1 MEENTTQEDS
11 RNKKWLEE
19 ISEQSWNPE
28 LIISGFAIYAT
39 FSLPKIIQDVYNNYS
54 IQYQINEDLGN
65 ALMPALISAVLVTVS
80 QMLSLAFIIH
90 FILRAFWVGYLGV
103 ISVYPKGIDFNK
115 ITVFGDYGKGKLK
128 ARMQNLDVL
137 AIKLEKASSII
148 FGIAIMVAL
157 QFIGVSL
164 MYLFFTILYNIIQNL
179 LGKALYEKYETIIII
194 SLLALILIPAILI
207 VILNLKYFKH
217 HPKYSKWHYHW
228 STRFQKII
236 LPVFSDH
243 IQSLLLTFNS
253 SISQRSM
260 GIFNIFVGFCFMG
273 MMMFN
278 ILSLR
283 GMSLFS
289 LHHYYTA
296 YTRETYLS
304 NNYYEDQ
311 RPKNLPRIVTIQ
323 SDVITTPYIR
333 LFIAYHKKQDDFLDS
348 LCIKEKPKKI
358 KDKYLNRV
366 AQDQYNLQCL
376 ESAYQIQLNDSTFT
390 KNEFMFYE
398 FDDDEKGIVMH
409 IPSKICKKGRNQLK
423 IIANKKYKPDTRP
436 YEALITFWY

>member
-39 FSLPKIIQDVYNNYS
+39 FSLPKIIQDVYNTYATN
-54 IQYQINEDLGN
+54 YQINDSIGN
-65 ALMPALISAVLVTVS
+65 DMMPSLISTVLISAS
-80 QMLSLAFIIH
+80 QILSFAFIIH
-90 FILRAFWVGYLGV
+90 FILRGFWVGFLGV
-103 ISVYPKGIDFNK
+103 MSVYPKGIDFSRVT
-115 ITVFGDYGKGKLK
+115 IYGDYGKEQLK
-128 ARMQNLDVL
+128 AKMQNLDVL
-137 AIKLEKASSII
+137 ADKLDKAASIV
-148 FGIAIMVAL
+148 FALAIMIIL
-157 QFIGVSL
+157 QLVGISL
-164 MYLFFTILYNIIQNL
+164 MYFLVALLYNIIQIV
-179 LGKALYEKYETIIII
+179 LGKALYEKYEVPIY
-194 SLLALILIPAILI
+194 LFLFILIMIPTIGV
-207 VILNLKYFKH
+207 VILGQKRFKN
-217 HPKYSKWHYHW
+217 HPKYGKWHYEW
-228 STRFQKII
+228 ARSFQKIV
-236 LPVFSDH
+236 LPIFGDH

-253 SISQRSM
+253 TVSQKKISIINALL
-260 GIFNIFVGFCFMG
+260 GVCFMF
-273 MMMFN
+273 MFSYN
-278 ILSLR
+278 LFSLR
-283 GMSLFS
+283 GLSILN
-289 LHHYYTA
+289 LHHFYTA

-398 FDDDEKGIVMH
+398 FDDNEKGIVMH